1 MIKKLQYNLKETPNI
16 AKEVISFFEEYAIVL
31 FYGEVGAGKTTL
43 INEVCRQLNNGIE
56 SSSPTFS
63 IINEYDTKD
72 GVVYHMDLYRL
83 KDLNEAIEIGID
95 EYIYSGNTCLIEW
108 PQCIE
113 SLIFDEKCL
122 AIEITTPSN
131 DIRKITFSDIVVED

>member
-1 MIKKLQYNLKETPNI
+1 MKKELTYTLSQLPEI
-16 AKEVISFFEEYAIVL
+16 AKEVIHFFDEYAIFL
-31 FYGEVGAGKTTL
+31 FYGEVGSGKTTL
-43 INEVCRQLNNGIE
+43 INEICRQINNEID

-63 IINEYDTKD
+63 IVNEYNTFQGKLI
-72 GVVYHMDLYRL
+72 HMDLYRL

-95 EYIYSGNTCLIEW
+95 EYIYSGATCMIEW

-122 AIEITTPSN
+122 AIEIIASEQDKRT
-131 DIRKITFSDIVVED
+131 ITFSDITVED

>member
-131 DIRKITFSDIVVED
+131 DIREITFSDIVVED

>member
-1 MIKKLQYNLKETPNI
+1 MSNIITYKLDQLPAI
-16 AKEVISFFEEYAIVL
+16 AAKVIEYFDEYAILL

-43 INEVCRQLNNGIE
+43 INEITRQLNNDIA

-63 IINEYDTKD
+63 IVNEYNTKD
-72 GVVYHMDLYRL
+72 GLLYHMDLYRL

-122 AIEITTPSN
+122 AIEILAPEPDSRTIS
-131 DIRKITFSDIVVED
+131 FSDISVED